1 MTQVNCKYCKKQ
13 FDRDK
18 EPFVQ
23 IPWGQTRFRYGH
35 AQCYLDAFNDP
46 KDSEKTVRKIWD
58 PATSTTCFWCYK
70 ALNKEADDVI
80 PMPELPNR
88 WVHKKCAEKHPEND
102 FEKLMLYI
110 INLYKLKDNY
120 IPQKYRK
127 QLNDYEANYE
137 FTYSGMLKA
146 LKYWYEVKKHPLD
159 KNHGVGIIPYI
170 YKEAREYYYALYIAQ
185 LQNEQIKDFK
195 EYIPK
200 DVVVKIA
207 PPERKIEK
215 RQLFSFL
222 DDEEEMTHGE

>member
-1 MTQVNCKYCKKQ
+1 MTLVNCKYCKKQ

-23 IPWGQTRFRYGH
+23 IPWGETRYRYAH
-35 AQCYLDAFNDP
+35 AECYQKEFD
-46 KDSEKTVRKIWD
+46 KGREKKKYKIWN
-58 PATSTTCFWCYK
+58 PETASTCFWCHK
-70 ALNKEADDVI
+70 AIDTEDDEVI

-88 WVHKKCAEKHPEND
+88 WVHITCADKHPEND

-120 IPQKYRK
+120 IPQRYQK
-127 QLNDYEANYE
+127 QLNQYEADYE

-146 LKYWYEVKKHPLD
+146 LKYWYEIKNHPLD

-170 YKEAREYYYALYIAQ
+170 YKEAREYYYALYLAEQ
-185 LQNEQIKDFK
+185 QNKQIKDFK

-200 DVVVKIA
+200 DIEVKIK
-207 PPERKIEK
+207 PPERQVEK
-215 RQLFSFL
+215 KPLFTFL
-222 DDEEEMTHGE
+222 DKEE